1 MSWQDWKNVIKET
14 NEIHKK
20 EGFLGKGRS
29 DYNWYPSNYNKETG
43 ELNHSEEYK
52 EVFLKLR
59 YHGHIENW
67 SSYSIILKRFE
78 EMYKKDK
85 NLQKLISEYINLK
98 NMKWNKSFKKFNW
111 KKLSTYFTCESNDLE
126 KNFIKIENELI
137 NIFNRI

>member
-1 MSWQDWKNVIKET
+1 MSWQDWKTVIKET
-14 NEIHKK
+14 NEIHKN

-67 SSYSIILKRFE
+67 SLYSVVLKRFE
-78 EMYKKDK
+78 QKYKSSKK
-85 NLQKLISEYINLK
+85 LRKLIDDYIELQH
-98 NMKWNKSFKKFNW
+98 MKYNKSFKKWNW
-111 KKLSTYFTCESNDLE
+111 KTFTFESNDLE

-137 NIFNRI
+137 NIFNQI